1 MSSSTDYDGISLHLQ
16 QFYVARA
23 WQDMLLSP
31 EYLTLAIGF
40 ALPFPRVIGISMD
53 ISTAA
58 TMGKP
63 RACLSEIRMSTA
75 KCDLCFGH
83 GRGCAHKRIDE
94 HEDARGNW
102 PATPA
107 RLRDLQVTVVTG
119 ST

>member
-1 MSSSTDYDGISLHLQ
+1 MC
-16 QFYVARA
+16 FR
-23 WQDMLLSP
+23 
-31 EYLTLAIGF
+31 YL
-40 ALPFPRVIGISMD
+40 PCPRVIGISMG
-53 ISTAA
+53 ISNAA
-58 TMGKP
+58 TMGEP

>member
-1 MSSSTDYDGISLHLQ
+1 
-16 QFYVARA
+16 
-23 WQDMLLSP
+23 
-31 EYLTLAIGF
+31 
-40 ALPFPRVIGISMD
+40 MD
-53 ISTAA
+53 IIAA
-58 TMGKP
+58 TMGEP

-107 RLRDLQVTVVTG
+107 RLRDLQHMVVTR
-119 ST
+119 STWARCPNTTAAESALCGAG